1 MLLHEQPAG
10 EGQML
15 TEVNISEALCVDGV
29 RCVLVYVLQAQ
40 AGQLRLIKQP
50 RLLTK
55 KQSLTH
61 IKALYKLMLSTG
73 TLPSPQPILIGAAV
87 TDHSSPSGI

>member
-15 TEVNISEALCVDGV
+15 TEVDVSEALCVDGI

-61 IKALYKLMLSTG
+61 KALYKLMLSTG
-73 TLPSPQPILIGAAV
+73 TLPSLQPILISAAV
-87 TDHSSPSGI
+87 PDHSSPSGI